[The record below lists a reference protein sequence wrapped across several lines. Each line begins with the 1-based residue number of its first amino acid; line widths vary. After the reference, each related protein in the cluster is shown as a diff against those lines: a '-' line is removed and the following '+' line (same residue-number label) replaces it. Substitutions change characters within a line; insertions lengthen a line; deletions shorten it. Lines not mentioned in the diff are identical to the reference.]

1 MASDTDQTVD
11 SVRIAD
17 RGIYHAGYFAN
28 TSDTVHCVEA
38 NVSAQIYRTADT
50 VVVSEQ
56 TTGHGAYRLT
66 LSDTVTVRDTAIGS
80 LRVLASDTVTVGEQN
95 IAARGP
101 FIAADVVTVSETV
114 LARGN
119 YRGTAADVVHVSDF
133 GSSIIVARTYDTITV
148 SEQAVAKAGRFAAA
162 SDVVTVS
169 ETVSGKAH
177 YRNLASDTVTVSESV
192 LLRVAARALASDTV
206 HASDLILLP
215 LRGAAWTASTDT
227 FAMSRY
233 TGYGFNSVAV
243 VGGVLFGANDSGLYR
258 IGATT
263 DAGSEI
269 QASVTTGLSDA
280 GDPAQKRVREVYFG
294 YESTSPLNCSVTGTQ
309 RTGGEIT
316 SNYSM
321 TARTADDPIA
331 GRVKI
336 GRGMKS
342 RFLRFTVSGSNFK
355 IAEIRAVIDSLSRK
369 V

>member
-114 LARGN
+114 LARGSN

-133 GSSIIVARTYDTITV
+133 SSSIIVARVRHDHGQRTG
-148 SEQAVAKAGRFAAA
+148 GRQGWAFCRGLRCRHGIGNRIRQGALPQ
-162 SDVVTVS
+162 
-169 ETVSGKAH
+169 
-177 YRNLASDTVTVSESV
+177 LASDTVTVSESV
-192 LLRVAARALASDTV
+192 LLRVAARAG
-206 HASDLILLP
+206 I
-215 LRGAAWTASTDT
+215 
-227 FAMSRY
+227 
-233 TGYGFNSVAV
+233 
-243 VGGVLFGANDSGLYR
+243 
-258 IGATT
+258 
-263 DAGSEI
+263 
-269 QASVTTGLSDA
+269 
-280 GDPAQKRVREVYFG
+280 
-294 YESTSPLNCSVTGTQ
+294 
-309 RTGGEIT
+309 
-316 SNYSM
+316 
-321 TARTADDPIA
+321 
-331 GRVKI
+331 
-336 GRGMKS
+336 
-342 RFLRFTVSGSNFK
+342 
-355 IAEIRAVIDSLSRK
+355 
-369 V
+369 